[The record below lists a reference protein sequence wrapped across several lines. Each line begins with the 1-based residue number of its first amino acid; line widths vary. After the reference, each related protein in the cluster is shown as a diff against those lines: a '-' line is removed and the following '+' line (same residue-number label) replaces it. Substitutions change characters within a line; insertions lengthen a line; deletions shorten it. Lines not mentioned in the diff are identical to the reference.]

1 MSKVQLTGY
10 QGPRGFRPS
19 KVYDPSQKIL
29 NQGNQ
34 LVQNMERVGQQ
45 MQQNAANDL
54 KALADFSSTLQTT
67 LTETVKKQNEKE
79 YKLGLADVMNGNAEI
94 PEGMKEAHQQKVETL
109 RLSADADG
117 EVANKI
123 EAEGNLP
130 LAEEFRANSRA
141 ISGWRAYGQAVG
153 TAKKAAL
160 SSQAFIAEFMTL
172 QDAIIPTQD
181 GPKSPAQIAIS
192 GSQEEIE
199 AAMAV
204 AQQRMFEKD
213 GLSGIN
219 PIVLAEHFAPT
230 FNTVRAQAKANI
242 TTAVAA
248 NRREEAQLEIVNDI
262 QTDTLDESTTS
273 DDMTNI
279 FQQATKDFMNR
290 SGLSI
295 RKASALALT
304 TMVESIKLLP
314 PDQARE
320 KLEQLKGAVKVTATG
335 QTLGQLEKD
344 VFLKAE
350 AEILAKE
357 RQLDAAQLQVEN
369 REVASLA
376 AQLAAVRA
384 EETDPEKLKTA
395 ETTIL
400 NQLSKYAQR
409 GNTNALIA
417 LTNERT
423 RTLLTKEQALFNE
436 MVQSGDYTLDDV
448 DKADLPEELKKTLRT
463 QATDRARTQFEKDY
477 KGLVRQSTETALAQK
492 AEISFDVN
500 GKPSQ
505 FPTTYAAYKQSV
517 QDKLFD
523 WYNGELEKG
532 LLPTT
537 DEVGSKLAEITEQTY
552 AQYYGQDKKPIEL
565 PKAYNVDILDT
576 INNAKGETV
585 FNAANLRPDQLDPR
599 YSHPANTILLSANET
614 QANLERFRDGQQH
627 TGRVRNGRVTGG
639 MDTKEFLRTQA
650 IHHGI
655 DPTPYLDADRGES
668 ESANQ
673 AADPAAANAFY
684 TADTDEEVARTSRQ
698 LIEAKQRQER
708 LQQLPAEGVIPTTD
722 ILGLALNEGF
732 SERDAIILTAIA
744 LAESS
749 GKAEAH
755 NDDRSTGDDSYGL
768 WQINMLDEPDYP
780 MGKNRAAA
788 LGLSNYEELKDP
800 STNARAMKMIYDQQ
814 GFEAWSVYKNGAYKQ
829 YLPDAKR
836 ALIALQQQG

>member
-181 GPKSPAQIAIS
+181 GPKSPAEIAIS

-248 NRREEAQLEIVNDI
+248 NRREEAQLEIVNQV

-279 FQQATKDFMNR
+279 FQQATRDFMNR
-290 SGLSI
+290 SGLSMG
-295 RKASALALT
+295 KASALALT

-357 RQLDAAQLQVEN
+357 RQLDTAQLQVEN
-369 REVASLA
+369 REVAALS

-384 EETDPEKLKTA
+384 EETDPQKLATA
-395 ETTIL
+395 EATIL
-400 NQLSKYAQR
+400 NQLQDYALK

-423 RTLLTKEQALFNE
+423 RTLLSKEQALFNE

-463 QATDRARTQFEKDY
+463 QATDRARLQFEKDY
-477 KGLVRQSTETALAQK
+477 ASLVKQSTSSILEDK
-492 AEISFDVN
+492 AEYTFDVN
-500 GKPSQ
+500 GKPSEH
-505 FPTTYAAYKQSV
+505 PEVYAAYKQSV
-517 QDKLFD
+517 QDKLFG
-523 WYNGELEKG
+523 WFNGKLEKG
-532 LLPTT
+532 ELPTA
-537 DEVGSKLAEITEQTY
+537 DEVSAEVEKITTSTY
-552 AQYYGQDKKPIEL
+552 NQYYDLQNQPRALVGF
-565 PKAYNVDILDT
+565 T
-576 INNAKGETV
+576 TTNNAKGERV
-585 FNAANLRPDQLDPR
+585 FNAVNLRPEQIDPR
-599 YSHPANTILLSANET
+599 YSHPSVSILLSANET

-627 TGRVRNGRVTGG
+627 TGRVRDGRVTGG

-684 TADTDEEVARTSRQ
+684 SADTDEEVARASQQ
-698 LIEAKQRQER
+698 LVEAKQRQER
-708 LQQLPAEGVIPTTD
+708 LQQLPAEGVVPTTD

-749 GKAEAH
+749 GKADAH

-829 YLPDAKR
+829 FLPDAKR
-836 ALIALQQQG
+836 ALIKLKQQG

>member
-10 QGPRGFRPS
+10 QGPRGFKPS

-67 LTETVKKQNEKE
+67 LADAVKRKSEQE

-94 PEGMKEAHQQKVETL
+94 PEGMKDAHQQKVETL

-172 QDAIIPTQD
+172 QEAIIPTQD
-181 GPKSPAQIAIS
+181 GPKSPAEIAIS

-248 NRREEAQLEIVNDI
+248 NRREEAQLEIANQV
-262 QTDTLDESTTS
+262 QMDTLDEKTVSS

-279 FQQATKDFMNR
+279 FQQATRDYMNR
-290 SGLSI
+290 SGLPLG
-295 RKASALALT
+295 KASALALT

-320 KLEQLKGAVKVTATG
+320 KLEQLKGAIKVTATG
-335 QTLGQLEKD
+335 QTLGELEKD

-369 REVASLA
+369 REVAALS

-384 EETDPEKLKTA
+384 EETDPQKLATA
-395 ETTIL
+395 EATIL
-400 NQLSKYAQR
+400 NQLQDYALK

-448 DKADLPEELKKTLRT
+448 EKADLPEELKKTLRT

-477 KGLVRQSTETALAQK
+477 ASLVKQSTSSILEEK
-492 AEISFDVN
+492 AEYTFDVN
-500 GKPSQ
+500 GKPSEH
-505 FPTTYAAYKQSV
+505 PEVYAAYKQSV
-517 QDKLFD
+517 QDKLFG
-523 WYNGELEKG
+523 WFNGELQKG
-532 LLPTT
+532 NLPTA
-537 DEVGSKLAEITEQTY
+537 DEVSAELEKITTTTY
-552 AQYYGQDKKPIEL
+552 NQYYDRKNQPRALVGF
-565 PKAYNVDILDT
+565 T
-576 INNAKGETV
+576 TTNNAKGERV
-585 FNAANLRPDQLDPR
+585 FNAVNLRPEQIDSR
-599 YSHPANTILLSANET
+599 YSHPSVSILLSANET

-627 TGRVRNGRVTGG
+627 TGRVRDARVTGG
-639 MDTKEFLRTQA
+639 MDTEKFLRTQA

-684 TADTDEEVARTSRQ
+684 SADTDEEVARASQQ
-698 LIEAKQRQER
+698 LVEAKQRQER

-722 ILGLALNEGF
+722 ILSLALNEGF

-749 GKAEAH
+749 GEADAH

-788 LGLSNYEELKDP
+788 LGLGNYEELKDP

-814 GFEAWSVYKNGAYKQ
+814 GFEAWSVYTSGAYKQ
-829 YLPDAKR
+829 FLPDAKR